1 MLRQVLRRRLL
12 KMPRLARAAFASTAA
27 AALLLL
33 LAALP
38 SSPPESQLAKTALRR
53 DHLLRRLDED
63 EVGSGE
69 VGSGFDDDEQGDAG
83 SGTKTVDN
91 QCTRTLDAYK
101 LQYTDDEYNCIYLQT
116 PSITL
121 DRYGAAGTDC
131 PTPLDYSGFENVAT
145 VRRRLLPR
153 PHHPPPTHLLR
164 PRAVRRIFCGL

>member
-1 MLRQVLRRRLL
+1 MQ
-12 KMPRLARAAFASTAA
+12 PRLARAAFFTTAA
-27 AALLLL
+27 AVILLL

-38 SSPPESQLAKTALRR
+38 SSPPARTLTKTALRR
-53 DHLLRRLDED
+53 DDLLRRLDED
-63 EVGSGE
+63 EDGSGFDG
-69 VGSGFDDDEQGDAG
+69 GSGFDDDEQGDAG

-153 PHHPPPTHLLR
+153 PHHPPLILHLR
-164 PRAVRRIFCGL
+164 PRAVRRVFFGL